1 MFIIILTEITIFI
14 KYSQKQIN
22 KNICLH
28 TNKKVLKYC
37 LFNLHKNIIIIRQRA
52 IAKEG
57 QLKTR
62 EKKKCAQFILKTL
75 TLNIKILLQEF
86 HAINLHFI
94 TKKTNELFY

>member
-22 KNICLH
+22 KDICLH
-28 TNKKVLKYC
+28 KHKKVLKYC

-57 QLKTR
+57 QLKFA
-62 EKKKCAQFILKTL
+62 EKKKNARC
-75 TLNIKILLQEF
+75 
-86 HAINLHFI
+86 
-94 TKKTNELFY
+94 LF